1 MLYNMLADY
10 RSWLETKYT
19 PATAKTYY
27 TRICSLLKGQ
37 PVNDTGKRLN
47 VDKVLDRLA
56 ELEHKNEFSQA
67 KNSFLHFCEFEN
79 LSLSNEAIER
89 MQELEAHT
97 RKKYRKLKVV
107 NYITIDNKIKHLK
120 NEKLKLSFQMLTATG
135 LRVSELAQIT
145 PAHCVITDESL
156 AFRFTAKG
164 GSINTVTL
172 SKAEHPEL
180 YKRLKKQ
187 ITRTKTESKVF
198 YSVGYLQKQA
208 QKLGFTCHDLRRAS
222 AKLEYQKSRSKAEVM
237 KKLRHSAI
245 KTTNIYLNSKVSI
258 ERTKSK

>member
-1 MLYNMLADY
+1 MLADY

-19 PATAKTYY
+19 PATAKAYY
-27 TRICSLLKGQ
+27 VRICSLLKGQ
-37 PVNDTGKRLN
+37 PVNDTEKRLN

-56 ELEHKNEFSQA
+56 ELTHKNEFSQS

-79 LSLSNEAIER
+79 LSLSNEVIER
-89 MQELEAHT
+89 IRELETHT
-97 RKKYRKLKVV
+97 RKKYRKLKTVD
-107 NYITIDNKIKHLK
+107 YITIDNKIKHLK
-120 NEKLKLSFQMLTATG
+120 NEKLKLSYQTLTATG

-145 PAHCVITDESL
+145 PAHCAITNENID
-156 AFRFTAKG
+156 FHFIAKG
-164 GSINTVTL
+164 GSMNTVTL

-180 YKRLKKQ
+180 YERLKKQ
-187 ITRTKTESKVF
+187 IARTKTESKVF

-222 AKLEYQKSRSKAEVM
+222 AKLEYQKSHSKKEVQE
-237 KKLRHSAI
+237 KLRHSTI

-258 ERTKSK
+258 ERDNR

>member
-37 PVNDTGKRLN
+37 PINDTGKRLN

-79 LSLSNEAIER
+79 LSLSDEVIER
-89 MQELEAHT
+89 IQELEAHT
-97 RKKYRKLKVV
+97 RKKYRKLKAV

-145 PAHCVITDESL
+145 PAHCVIKSESL
-156 AFRFTAKG
+156 SFRFIAKG
-164 GSINTVTL
+164 GNLNNVTL
-172 SKAEHPEL
+172 SK
-180 YKRLKKQ
+180 
-187 ITRTKTESKVF
+187 S
-198 YSVGYLQKQA
+198 
-208 QKLGFTCHDLRRAS
+208 
-222 AKLEYQKSRSKAEVM
+222 EYP
-237 KKLRHSAI
+237 
-245 KTTNIYLNSKVSI
+245 
-258 ERTKSK
+258 

>member
-19 PATAKTYY
+19 PATAKAYY
-27 TRICSLLKGQ
+27 VRICSLLKGQ

-47 VDKVLDRLA
+47 VDKVLDRFA

-79 LSLSNEAIER
+79 LSLSNEVIER
-89 MQELEAHT
+89 IQELETHT
-97 RKKYRKLKVV
+97 RKKYRKLKAID
-107 NYITIDNKIKHLK
+107 YITIDNKIKRLK

-145 PAHCVITDESL
+145 TAHCVIKNESL
-156 AFRFTAKG
+156 SFRFIAKG
-164 GSINTVTL
+164 GNLNTVTL
-172 SKAEHPEL
+172 SKSDHPEL
-180 YKRLKKQ
+180 YERLKEL
-187 ITRTKTESKVF
+187 ITHTNPERKIF
-198 YSVGYLQKQA
+198 YSSSYLQKQA
-208 QKLGFTCHDLRRAS
+208 KRLGFTCHDLRRAF
-222 AKLEYQKSRSKAEVM
+222 AKLEYKKSRSKAEVK
-237 KKLRHSAI
+237 KKLRHSTV